1 MPAHTLILVF
11 GSWLLL
17 AAATALYLV
26 RTRPGDGEDGR

>member
-1 MPAHTLILVF
+1 MPTHTIVLVA

-26 RTRPGDGEDGR
+26 RTRPGAGEDE